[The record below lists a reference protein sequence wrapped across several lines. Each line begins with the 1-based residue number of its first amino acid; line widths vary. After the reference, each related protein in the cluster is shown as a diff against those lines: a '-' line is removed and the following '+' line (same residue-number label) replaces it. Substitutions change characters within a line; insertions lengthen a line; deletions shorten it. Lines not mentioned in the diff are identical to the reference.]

1 MLREVVARIEEGA
14 VSIDL
19 AREAPFALADMRVSP
34 SSRELLVGGGA
45 VMLQPR
51 IMQVLVALARRRGAV
66 VSRDELIAACWSGR
80 TVGEDAISRC
90 IQAIRRIAEQQGG
103 FGVQTVARVGYRLV
117 ETPPSSDP
125 ALAATSPREEG
136 RAGARPAP
144 AERQTERRHLT
155 VLCCALVRGAGAAA
169 PVDPEEWRVTLE
181 QYHRAVSEAVGPFGG
196 HMAKGLGDNLTV
208 HFGYPEAREDAAE
221 CAVRAGLAIID
232 RLGAQGAGVA
242 VRIGIHA
249 GVVVVAQH
257 GQDLEMFGE
266 PPDGAAK
273 VQALAAPGSVVVT
286 SAVQALVTGLF
297 VLEAQAPGPP
307 VGGAALSPVYRVI
320 SAIPVSHLGS
330 GFITRD
336 QSPYVGRDEEMRL
349 LLARWARVGRGE
361 GQFVLLVGEPGIGK
375 TRLIQ
380 EFRKRIEGEPHLWV
394 QCAGQRLNVN
404 TPFHAAA
411 RLLEQVF
418 GWRGDESRA
427 DRIEALEQAF
437 SRAGV
442 ELTEA
447 APLVA
452 ELLNLDVAG
461 RYPPLTLSAD
471 QKRERLLACLAALV
485 FSLARDAPL
494 IVVVEDLLWVDPS
507 TMELLQALA
516 EQGATGPVLL
526 LCTARPEFRAPWP
539 TRAHHALLYLDRLN
553 HDETRELVVGVVAK
567 AGLSQDVIDTVIKR
581 TDGVPL
587 FAEELTR
594 LMLES
599 DGRAG
604 DHDIPATLHDS
615 LAARLAR
622 TGRAE
627 EVAQLG
633 AVLGR
638 EFSYALIAAVSPAP
652 AEQLQAD
659 LAKLADAE
667 LIYVHGAPPEAN
679 YQFKH
684 ALILDAALDALL
696 KSRRRALHAHV
707 ARTISEQF
715 PALAL
720 DQPEVLA
727 GHWTEAGEPDKAVTA
742 WAQAAT
748 LASARHAYREAMQ
761 SYRQALVGL
770 PALPKAPERDARE
783 LALVYALAA
792 IAGVVHGHA
801 SEVYRELHDRAAGL
815 AGPGPRGPDRKK
827 IGN

>member
-1 MLREVVARIEEGA
+1 MLREAITRIEEGA

-34 SSRELLVGGGA
+34 SSRELLIGGGA

-80 TVGEDAISRC
+80 AVGEDAISRC
-90 IQAIRRIAEQQGG
+90 IQAIRRVAEQQGG
-103 FGVQTVARVGYRLV
+103 FAVQTVARVGYRLV
-117 ETPPSSDP
+117 ET
-125 ALAATSPREEG
+125 
-136 RAGARPAP
+136 RPAP
-144 AERQTERRHLT
+144 DPAPPRQDPLPASAEPQSEPQTERRRLT
-155 VLCCALVRGAGAAA
+155 VLSCALVRGAGAAA
-169 PVDPEEWRVTLE
+169 PVDPEEWRATLE
-181 QYHRAVSEAVGPFGG
+181 QYRRAVSEVVGPFGG
-196 HMAKGLGDNLTV
+196 HVAKGLGDNLTV

-232 RLGAQGAGVA
+232 WLGGQGAGVT

-273 VQALAAPGSVVVT
+273 VQALAAPGAVVVT
-286 SAVQALVTGLF
+286 SAVQALVAGLF

-307 VGGAALSPVYRVI
+307 VGGAAQLPVYRVI

-330 GFITRD
+330 GFIARD
-336 QSPYVGRDEEMRL
+336 LTPYVGRDEEMRL
-349 LLARWARVGRGE
+349 LLARWARVARGE

-375 TRLIQ
+375 TRLVQ
-380 EFRKRIEGEPHLWV
+380 EFRNRIKEDPHVWV
-394 QCAGQRLNVN
+394 ECAGQRLNLN

-411 RLLEQVF
+411 RLLDQVF
-418 GWRGDESRA
+418 RWRGDENRE
-427 DRIEALEQAF
+427 DRIKALESALG
-437 SRAGV
+437 RAGL
-442 ELTEA
+442 ELAEA
-447 APLVA
+447 VPLVA
-452 ELLNLDVAG
+452 GLLNLDVAD
-461 RYPPLTLSAD
+461 RYPPLTLDAD

-507 TMELLQALA
+507 TMELLQALVD
-516 EQGATGPVLL
+516 QCATGPVLL

-539 TRAHHALLYLDRLN
+539 IRTHHALLNLDRLN
-553 HDETRELVVGVVAK
+553 HDETRELVIGVVAK

-615 LAARLAR
+615 LAARLAQ

-667 LIYVHGAPPEAN
+667 LIYVRGAPPEAN

-696 KSRRRALHAHV
+696 KSRRRALHAQV
-707 ARTISEQF
+707 AQTISEQF

-727 GHWTEAGEPDKAVTA
+727 GHWAEAGEPDKAVTA

-748 LASARHAYREAMQ
+748 VASARHAYREAMQ

-801 SEVYRELHDRAAGL
+801 SEIYRELHARAAGL
-815 AGPGPRGPDRKK
+815 AEPGPQDPDRKK